1 MHKRSLLGIL
11 EGLKNLGI
19 IAEVEGVYQPRLDQL
34 GVVDQKRRRR
44 QENCERGLV
53 LGPCPEEEDSH

>member
-19 IAEVEGVYQPRLDQL
+19 IAEVEGVYQPGWISSELWT
-34 GVVDQKRRRR
+34 KR
-44 QENCERGLV
+44 
-53 LGPCPEEEDSH
+53 EEEGRRTVKED